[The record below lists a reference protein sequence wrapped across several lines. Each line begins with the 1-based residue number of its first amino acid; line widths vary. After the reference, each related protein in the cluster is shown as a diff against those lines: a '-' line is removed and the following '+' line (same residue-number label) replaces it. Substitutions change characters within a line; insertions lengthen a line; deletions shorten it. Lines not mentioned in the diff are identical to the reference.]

1 MLVLLRRSLLN
12 KFMNK
17 KIITFSA
24 PSGSGKTTII
34 KHILEKYP
42 QLGFAIS
49 ATSREPRGS
58 EVDGI
63 DYYFLSEEDFR
74 KKIDEGVFVEWEEV
88 YEGRFYGTLKSE
100 LERIWNDGKI
110 VIIDADFKGALN
122 IKKIYGDGVLS
133 IFIRPP
139 SLEVLEKRLR
149 DRGTDSA
156 EEIEKRV
163 AKAGK
168 ELSFENDFDVILI
181 NDQKEVAFEEIN
193 KIVEDFL
200 RK

>member
-1 MLVLLRRSLLN
+1 
-12 KFMNK
+12 MNK

>member
-1 MLVLLRRSLLN
+1 LLN